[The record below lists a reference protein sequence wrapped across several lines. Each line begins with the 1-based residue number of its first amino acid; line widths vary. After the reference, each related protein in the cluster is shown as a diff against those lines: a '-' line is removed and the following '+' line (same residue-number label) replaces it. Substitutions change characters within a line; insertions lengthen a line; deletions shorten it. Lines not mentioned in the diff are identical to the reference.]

1 MIGLIDIFYSI
12 PGWLATF
19 LLAMSPV
26 FELRGAIPL
35 AIGVY
40 GIPPLEAYAISVV
53 GNLVPVVLLLLFLEP
68 VSLRLMRY
76 RPGKA
81 FFSWLFSRTYRNH
94 VERHR
99 RYGLLALIV
108 FVSLPLPVTGAWTG
122 SAIAFI
128 FGLKFREAFPAIA
141 IGVLIAGAVVT
152 ASVVGVIAFAFS

>member
-1 MIGLIDIFYSI
+1 MIGLIELFYSI

-76 RPGKA
+76 RPGKV

-94 VERHR
+94 VDRHR
-99 RYGLLALIV
+99 KYGLLGLIF
-108 FVSLPLPVTGAWTG
+108 FVALPLPVTGAWTG

-141 IGVLIAGAVVT
+141 VGVLIAGAVVT
-152 ASVVGVIAFAFS
+152 ASVVGVISFAFG

>member
-1 MIGLIDIFYSI
+1 MVGLIELFYSI

-99 RYGLLALIV
+99 KYGLLALIF

-128 FGLKFREAFPAIA
+128 FGLKFRDAFPAIA

-152 ASVVGVIAFAFS
+152 ASVVGVITFAFS

>member
-1 MIGLIDIFYSI
+1 
-12 PGWLATF
+12 
-19 LLAMSPV
+19 MSPI

-68 VSLRLMRY
+68 VSRHLMRY
-76 RPGKA
+76 RPCKA
-81 FFSWLFSRTYRNH
+81 FFSWLFTRTYRNH

-99 RYGLLALIV
+99 KYGILALV
-108 FVSLPLPVTGAWTG
+108 FFVSLPLPVTGAWTG

-128 FGLKFREAFPAIA
+128 FGLRFREAFPAIA
-141 IGVLIAGAVVT
+141 AGVLIAGAVVT
-152 ASVVGVIAFAFS
+152 ASVVGAISLAFS

>member
-1 MIGLIDIFYSI
+1 MVGLIELFYSI

-76 RPGKA
+76 RPGKV

-99 RYGLLALIV
+99 KYGLLALIF

-152 ASVVGVIAFAFS
+152 ASVVGVITFAFS